1 MSDVIKWPYGAAD
14 SPTISTVTGA
24 IAYTP
29 KNNKTI
35 LNLAITGN
43 ATLNLT
49 IDPELED
56 GAELHVSSLGAG
68 TETLTF
74 GTGINAP
81 VLTNANGKTKCQ
93 GFVFNKTKGLF
104 EAVGAVVQLD

>member
-1 MSDVIKWPYGAAD
+1 MSEVFKFPFGDAD
-14 SPTISTVTGA
+14 SPTISTTSGA

-29 KNNKTI
+29 KNTKTI

-49 IDPELED
+49 IDPELAD
-56 GAELHVSSLGAG
+56 GSELHVSSLGAG

-81 VLTNANGKTKCQ
+81 VITNASGKTKCQ
-93 GFVFNKTKGLF
+93 YFVFNKTKGIF
-104 EAVGAVVQLD
+104 EATGAVVQID